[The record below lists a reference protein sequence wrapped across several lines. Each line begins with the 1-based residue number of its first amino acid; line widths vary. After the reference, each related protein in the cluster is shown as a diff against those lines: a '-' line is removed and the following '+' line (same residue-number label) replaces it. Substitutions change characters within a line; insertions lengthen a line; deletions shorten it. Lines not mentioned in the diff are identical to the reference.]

1 MFNKIYDKI
10 KRFIKENYLSLLFII
25 FLLIINFVKVP
36 YIIYKP
42 GGSINLNDRIDVDNN
57 YNISGKY
64 SMNYVTVVKGN
75 LLTTCLSFI
84 IPDWDLK
91 KEKDVTGN
99 MDYDTLFQIERIDLK
114 NSLFLATYNAYKKA
128 GKEIKITGQKN
139 YVSIVSDESD
149 TNLKVMDEIVSI
161 DDNAFNNLSEFQKYI
176 SSLSIDDKVKFIVKE
191 NGKEVT
197 KYGIVKDFDGQKKIG
212 IGITSEYEYETD
224 PKISISTRASE
235 AGSSGGLMLTLTIY
249 EKVAE
254 NDLSHGKNVMGTG
267 TIDEDGNIGAIGGVK
282 YKMLGAAKDGAEIF
296 FIPKE
301 NYEEALSVYKKH
313 DLKFKLVMVETLDDA
328 INYLK
333 TFE

>member
-10 KRFIKENYLSLLFII
+10 KKFIKENYLSLLFII
-25 FLLIINFVKVP
+25 FLLVINFVKVP

-64 SMNYVTVVKGN
+64 SMNYVTVVRGS
-75 LLTTCLSFI
+75 LLTTGLSFI

-91 KEKDVTGN
+91 REKDVTGN

-128 GKEIKITGQKN
+128 GKKIDVTGQKN
-139 YVSIVSDESD
+139 YVSVVSEDSD
-149 TNLKVMDEIVSI
+149 TDLKVMDEIISI
-161 DDNAFNNLSEFQKYI
+161 DGNAFKNLSEFQKYI
-176 SSLSIDDKVKFIVKE
+176 GSLNIGDKVEFIVKE
-191 NGKEVT
+191 NDKEVT
-197 KYGIVKDFDGQKKIG
+197 KYGIVKDFDGQKKVG
-212 IGITSEYEYETD
+212 IGIIGEYEYETD

-249 EKVAE
+249 EKIAE
-254 NDLSHGKNVMGTG
+254 NDLSHGKNIMGTG
-267 TIDEDGNIGAIGGVK
+267 TIDEDGNVGAIGGVK
-282 YKMLGAAKDGAEIF
+282 YKMLGAANDGAEIF